1 MRNAFAIVLLGI
13 GAGVAATA
21 AVTSGTPEISPA
33 AAGNALALLAGTL
46 VVIRGRRRK

>member
-1 MRNAFAIVLLGI
+1 MRLQSSYWGI

-21 AVTSGTPEISPA
+21 AVTAGSPVISPA
-33 AAGNALALLAGTL
+33 AAGIALAFLEGAV